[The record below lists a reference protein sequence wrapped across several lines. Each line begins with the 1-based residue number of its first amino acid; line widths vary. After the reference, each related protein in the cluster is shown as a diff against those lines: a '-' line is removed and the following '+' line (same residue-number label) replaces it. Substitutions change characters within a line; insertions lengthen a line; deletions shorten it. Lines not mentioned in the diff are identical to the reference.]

1 MEFAIFGIVVAG
13 SIIYAANL
21 YQINQMNVRLL
32 NALLLMVATLGI
44 VMGGSIALIA
54 VTDTMAG
61 TAALPAEQA
70 ETVAQVSQIDIPT
83 AFVFLL
89 VSLIVGILSMVII
102 ISRDARLWIARVII
116 RGDGV
121 NRRYHPDAVVH
132 TTAIVLA
139 LFEIVNVVGGFI
151 LAGGIE
157 GIAAEL
163 AENIS
168 IEMLFSGLLTYL
180 LLALLGVGLF
190 IRRDL
195 PQTLQRLAL
204 DSVTLRQLVIG
215 AGVGFGMFWIV
226 SGLEV
231 AWMLVVSPELF
242 AEQSAAAE
250 QLFLAFS
257 GSLLAAFLL
266 ALTSSIGEE
275 ILFRGALQPIFG
287 IFWTSLFFT
296 LLHTQYIFTPASLL
310 IFGVSLIFGW
320 QRLRYNTMTA
330 IVAHFVYNFVPFVL
344 YWLFTQ
350 TPTVES
356 VLR

>member
-21 YQINQMNVRLL
+21 HQINQMNGWLL
-32 NALLLMVATLGI
+32 NAFLLMVSTLGS

-54 VTDTMAG
+54 VTDSMAA
-61 TAALPAEQA
+61 TATLPVEQT
-70 ETVAQVSQIDIPT
+70 ETLAQLSQIDLPT

-89 VSLIVGILSMVII
+89 VSLIVGILSMVLIV
-102 ISRDARLWIARVII
+102 SRDARLWIARVVI
-116 RGDGV
+116 RTDGA
-121 NRRYHPDAVVH
+121 NRLYNPDSAVH

-157 GIAAEL
+157 GLATEL
-163 AENIS
+163 AETMS
-168 IEMLFSGLLTYL
+168 IEVLFSGLLTYML
-180 LLALLGVGLF
+180 VALLGIGLF
-190 IRRDL
+190 IRRDVR
-195 PQTLQRLAL
+195 QTLQRLAL
-204 DSVTLRQLVIG
+204 DTINLRQMLIG
-215 AGVGFGMFWIV
+215 AIIGFIAYCV
-226 SGLEV
+226 ISALQI
-231 AWMLVVSPELF
+231 AWSMLISPELF

-250 QLFLAFS
+250 QLFLVFS
-257 GSLLAAFLL
+257 GSLLAALL
-266 ALTSSIGEE
+266 LSLTSAIGEE

-287 IFWTSLFFT
+287 IFWTSIFFA
-296 LLHTQYIFTPASLL
+296 LLHTQYTFTPASLL

-320 QRLRYNTMTA
+320 LRLRYNTTTA

-350 TPTVES
+350 MPTVES